1 MIDIVTVVFDS
12 EIPVLKLQ
20 AQSID
25 LYCRRIGVRNIYVI
39 VNDLDSVAQQIDPAW
54 WGAFAPQVLIVPR
67 TVFSTEFSAN
77 GWLGQ
82 QALKILTAS
91 ISHNVWSMILDAKTV
106 FVRDLDPAELVDS
119 QGRMRVGHMPVYPVF
134 EPARQIVNEFYQ
146 INLDRQLGPGGVP
159 FFFHND
165 TVRLM
170 IAESAFR
177 AKQSFPNWFQAQ
189 GRLTEFVLYS
199 GFVIHRFGS
208 FDAFYSSDNAV
219 FPCNMCHSE
228 VSRFDAKL
236 AEMSLPKTS
245 TVSIHRNAWP
255 QLIPKQQQQ
264 YRDLLIQRGITQAES
279 L

>member
-1 MIDIVTVVFDS
+1 MIDIVTVVF
-12 EIPVLKLQ
+12 EPELVQLKLQ

-25 LYCRRIGVRNIYVI
+25 LYCRRIGVRNIYVVI
-39 VNDLDSVAQQIDPAW
+39 NDSELLAQKIDPTW
-54 WGAFAPQVLIVPR
+54 WGAFAPQVLVVPR
-67 TVFSTEFSAN
+67 SVFSTEFSAN

-106 FVRDLDPAELVDS
+106 FVRDLDPAELVDP

-146 INLDRQLGPGGVP
+146 TDLDSQLGPGGVP

-170 IAESAFR
+170 IAETAFR
-177 AKQSFPNWFQAQ
+177 ARQSFPNWFQAQ

-199 GFVIHRFGS
+199 GFVKYKFGG
-208 FDAFYSSDNAV
+208 FDAFYSPNNAV

-228 VSRFDAKL
+228 VSRFDDKL
-236 AEMSLPKTS
+236 EEMSRPKTS
-245 TVSIHRNAWP
+245 TVSIHRNAWT
-255 QLIPKQQQQ
+255 QLVPEQQQQ
-264 YRDLLIQRGITQAES
+264 YRNLLIQRGITQAET

>member
-1 MIDIVTVVFDS
+1 MIDIVTVVFDA
-12 EIPVLKLQ
+12 ELPVLKLQ

-25 LYCRRIGVRNIYVI
+25 LYCRHIGVRNIYVV
-39 VNDLDSVAQQIDPAW
+39 VNDLDSVGQQIDPAW

-67 TVFSTEFSAN
+67 TVFSAEFSNN

-106 FVRDLDPAELVDS
+106 FVRDLNPAELVDS

-146 INLDRQLGPGGVP
+146 IDLDSQLGPGGVP
-159 FFFHND
+159 FFFHNG

-170 IAESAFR
+170 IAETAFR
-177 AKQSFPNWFQAQ
+177 ARQSFPNWFQAQ

-199 GFVIHRFGS
+199 GFVKHRFGS
-208 FDAFYSSDNAV
+208 FDAFYSPDNAV
-219 FPCNMCHSE
+219 FPCNLCHSE
-228 VSRFDAKL
+228 VARFDAKL
-236 AEMSLPKTS
+236 AEMSLPNTS
-245 TVSIHRNAWP
+245 TVSVHRNAWA
-255 QLIPKQQQQ
+255 QLVPEQQQQ
-264 YRDLLIQRGITQAES
+264 YRALLIQRGITQAES

>member
-1 MIDIVTVVFDS
+1 MIDIVTVVFEP
-12 EIPVLKLQ
+12 EIAQLKLQ

-25 LYCRRIGVRNIYVI
+25 LYCRKIGVRNIYVVI
-39 VNDLDSVAQQIDPAW
+39 NDSETLAQQIDPAW
-54 WGAFAPQVLIVPR
+54 WGAFAPQVLVVPR
-67 TVFSTEFSAN
+67 TVFSTEFSDN

-106 FVRDLDPAELVDS
+106 FVRDLDPADLVDS
-119 QGRMRVGHMPVYPVF
+119 QGRMRVGQMPVYPVF
-134 EPARQIVNEFYQ
+134 EPARQIVNEFYS
-146 INLDRQLGPGGVP
+146 IDLDSQLGPGGVP

-170 IAESAFR
+170 IAEAAFR
-177 AKQSFPNWFQAQ
+177 ARQNFPRWFQAQ

-199 GFVIHRFGS
+199 GFLKHRFGG
-208 FDAFYSSDNAV
+208 FDAFYSTDNAV

-236 AEMSLPKTS
+236 AEMTQPKTN
-245 TVSIHRNAWP
+245 TVSIHRNAWT
-255 QLIPKQQQQ
+255 QLTSVQQQQ
-264 YRDLLIQRGITQAES
+264 YRDLLIQRGITQAAT

>member
-1 MIDIVTVVFDS
+1 MIDIVTVVFEP
-12 EIPVLKLQ
+12 EIAQLKLQ

-25 LYCRRIGVRNIYVI
+25 LYCRKIGVRNIYVVI
-39 VNDLDSVAQQIDPAW
+39 NDSETLAQQIDPAW
-54 WGAFAPQVLIVPR
+54 WGAFAPQVLVVPR
-67 TVFSTEFSAN
+67 TVFSTEFSNN

-119 QGRMRVGHMPVYPVF
+119 QGRMRVGQMPVYPVF

-146 INLDRQLGPGGVP
+146 TDLDSQLGPGGVP

-170 IAESAFR
+170 IAETAFR
-177 AKQSFPNWFQAQ
+177 ARHSFPNWFQAQ

-199 GFVIHRFGS
+199 GFVKYKFGG
-208 FDAFYSSDNAV
+208 FDAFYSPNNAV

-228 VSRFDAKL
+228 VSRFDDKL
-236 AEMSLPKTS
+236 EEMSRLKTS
-245 TVSIHRNAWP
+245 TVSVHRDAWT
-255 QLIPKQQQQ
+255 QLVPEQQQQ
-264 YRDLLIQRGITQAES
+264 YRDLLILRGITQAAT

>member
-1 MIDIVTVVFDS
+1 MIDIVTVVFAA
-12 EIPVLKLQ
+12 ELPVLKLQ

-25 LYCRRIGVRNIYVI
+25 LYCRRIGVRNIYVV
-39 VNDLDSVAQQIDPAW
+39 VNDLDSVGQQIDPAW
-54 WGAFAPQVLIVPR
+54 WGEFAPQVLIVPR
-67 TVFSTEFSAN
+67 TVFSTEFSDN

-91 ISHNVWSMILDAKTV
+91 ISHNVWSMVLDAKTV

-146 INLDRQLGPGGVP
+146 IDLDSQLGPGGVP

-170 IAESAFR
+170 IAETAFR
-177 AKQSFPNWFQAQ
+177 ARQSFPNWFQAQ

-199 GFVIHRFGS
+199 GFVKHRFGS
-208 FDAFYSSDNAV
+208 FDAFYCPDNAV
-219 FPCNMCHSE
+219 FPCNLCHSE
-228 VSRFDAKL
+228 VARFDAKL
-236 AEMSLPKTS
+236 AEMSLPNTS
-245 TVSIHRNAWP
+245 TVSVHRNAWT
-255 QLIPKQQQQ
+255 QLTSEQQQQ
-264 YRDLLIQRGITQAES
+264 YRDLLIQRKITQAET

>member
-1 MIDIVTVVFDS
+1 MIDIVTVVFAA
-12 EIPVLKLQ
+12 EIPVLRLQ

-25 LYCRRIGVRNIYVI
+25 LYCRRIGVRNIYVV
-39 VNDLDSVAQQIDPAW
+39 VNDHESVAQQIDPAW

-67 TVFSTEFSAN
+67 TVFSTEFSNN

-134 EPARQIVNEFYQ
+134 EPARQIVNEFYE
-146 INLDRQLGPGGVP
+146 IHLDSQLGPGGVP

-170 IAESAFR
+170 IAETAFR
-177 AKQSFPNWFQAQ
+177 ARQSFPNWFQAQ

-199 GFVIHRFGS
+199 GFVKHRFGN
-208 FDAFYSSDNAV
+208 FDAFYSPDNAV

-228 VSRFDAKL
+228 VSRFNDKL
-236 AEMSLPKTS
+236 AEMSLPKTN
-245 TVSIHRNAWP
+245 TVSIHRNAWA
-255 QLIPKQQQQ
+255 QLAPEQQQQ
-264 YRDLLIQRGITQAES
+264 YRDLLTQRGISQAS
-279 L
+279 TL

>member
-1 MIDIVTVVFDS
+1 MIDIVTVVFEP
-12 EIPVLKLQ
+12 EIAQLKLQ

-25 LYCRRIGVRNIYVI
+25 LYCRKIGVRNIYVVI
-39 VNDLDSVAQQIDPAW
+39 NDSETLAQQIDPAW
-54 WGAFAPQVLIVPR
+54 WGAFAPQVLVVPR
-67 TVFSTEFSAN
+67 TVFSTEFSDN

-119 QGRMRVGHMPVYPVF
+119 QGRMRVGQMPVYPVF

-146 INLDRQLGPGGVP
+146 TDLNSQLGPGGVP

-170 IAESAFR
+170 IAETAFR
-177 AKQSFPNWFQAQ
+177 ARQSFPNWFQAQ

-199 GFVIHRFGS
+199 GFVKYRFGG
-208 FDAFYSSDNAV
+208 FDAFYSTDNAV
-219 FPCNMCHSE
+219 FPCNLCHSE

-236 AEMSLPKTS
+236 AEMSQPMTS
-245 TVSIHRNAWP
+245 TVSVHRDAWT
-255 QLIPKQQQQ
+255 QLVSEQQQQ
-264 YRDLLIQRGITQAES
+264 YRDLLILRGITQAAT

>member
-1 MIDIVTVVFDS
+1 MIDIVTVVFEPELS
-12 EIPVLKLQ
+12 TLRLQ

-25 LYCRRIGVRNIYVI
+25 LYCRRIGVRNIYVVI
-39 VNDLDSVAQQIDPAW
+39 NDLELLAQKIDPTW
-54 WGAFAPQVLIVPR
+54 WGTFAPQVLIVPR
-67 TVFSTEFSAN
+67 TVFSTEFSTN

-146 INLDRQLGPGGVP
+146 IDLDSQLGPGGVP

-170 IAESAFR
+170 IAETAFR
-177 AKQSFPNWFQAQ
+177 AQQSFPNWFQTQ

-199 GFVIHRFGS
+199 GFVKHRFGS
-208 FDAFYSSDNAV
+208 FDAFYSPDNAV

-236 AEMSLPKTS
+236 AEMSLPNTS
-245 TVSIHRNAWP
+245 TVSVHRDAWT
-255 QLIPKQQQQ
+255 QLAPEQQQQ
-264 YRDLLIQRGITQAES
+264 YRDLLIQRKITQAET

>member
-1 MIDIVTVVFDS
+1 MIDIVTVVFAA
-12 EIPVLKLQ
+12 EIPVLRLQ

-25 LYCRRIGVRNIYVI
+25 LYCRRIGVRNIYVV
-39 VNDLDSVAQQIDPAW
+39 VNDHESVAQQIDPAW

-67 TVFSTEFSAN
+67 TVFSTEFSNN

-146 INLDRQLGPGGVP
+146 INLDCQLGPGGVP

-170 IAESAFR
+170 IAETAFR
-177 AKQSFPNWFQAQ
+177 ARQSFPNWFQAQ

-199 GFVIHRFGS
+199 GFVKHRFGN
-208 FDAFYSSDNAV
+208 FDAFYSPDNAV

-228 VSRFDAKL
+228 VSRFNDKL
-236 AEMSLPKTS
+236 AEMSLPKTN
-245 TVSIHRNAWP
+245 TVSVHRNAWA
-255 QLIPKQQQQ
+255 QLAPEQQQQ
-264 YRDLLIQRGITQAES
+264 YRDLLTQRGISQAS
-279 L
+279 TL

>member
-1 MIDIVTVVFDS
+1 MIDIVTVVFES
-12 EIPVLKLQ
+12 ELPVLRLQ

-25 LYCRRIGVRNIYVI
+25 LYCRHTGVRNIYVV
-39 VNDLDSVAQQIDPAW
+39 VNDRNSVAGQIDPAW
-54 WGAFAPQVLIVPR
+54 WGEFAPQVLIVPR
-67 TVFSTEFSAN
+67 TVFSTEFSDN

-91 ISHNVWSMILDAKTV
+91 ISHNVWSMVLDAKTV
-106 FVRDLDPAELVDS
+106 FVRDLDPAELADS

-146 INLDRQLGPGGVP
+146 IDLDSQLGPGGVP

-170 IAESAFR
+170 IAETAFR
-177 AKQSFPNWFQAQ
+177 ARQSFPNWFQAQ

-199 GFVIHRFGS
+199 GFVKYRFGS
-208 FDAFYSSDNAV
+208 FDAFYSPDNTV
-219 FPCNMCHSE
+219 FPSNLCHSE
-228 VSRFDAKL
+228 VARFDAKL
-236 AEMSLPKTS
+236 VEMSLPKTS
-245 TVSIHRNAWP
+245 TVSVHRNAWS
-255 QLIPKQQQQ
+255 QLTLEQQQQ
-264 YRDLLIQRGITQAES
+264 YRDLLIQRGISQAET

>member
-1 MIDIVTVVFDS
+1 MIDIVTVVFAA
-12 EIPVLKLQ
+12 EIPVLRLQ

-25 LYCRRIGVRNIYVI
+25 LYCRRIGVRNIYVV
-39 VNDLDSVAQQIDPAW
+39 VNDHESVAQQIDPAW

-67 TVFSTEFSAN
+67 TVFSTEFSNN

-134 EPARQIVNEFYQ
+134 EPARQIVNEFYE
-146 INLDRQLGPGGVP
+146 INLDCQLGPGGVP

-170 IAESAFR
+170 IAETAFR
-177 AKQSFPNWFQAQ
+177 ARQSFPNWFQAQ

-199 GFVIHRFGS
+199 GFVKHRFGS
-208 FDAFYSSDNAV
+208 FDAFYSPDNAV

-228 VSRFDAKL
+228 VSRFNDKL
-236 AEMSLPKTS
+236 AEMSLPKTN
-245 TVSIHRNAWP
+245 TVSIHRNAWA
-255 QLIPKQQQQ
+255 QLAPEQQQQ
-264 YRDLLIQRGITQAES
+264 YRDLLTQRGISQAS
-279 L
+279 TL